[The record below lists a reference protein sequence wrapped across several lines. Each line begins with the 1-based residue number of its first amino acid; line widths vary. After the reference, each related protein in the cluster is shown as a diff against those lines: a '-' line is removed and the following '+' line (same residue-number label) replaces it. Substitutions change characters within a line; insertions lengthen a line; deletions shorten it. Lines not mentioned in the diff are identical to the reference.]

1 MAQMTTPKALFE
13 HELKDMYYAEKTV
26 EKMLPKLASEAT
38 DPELTKAFKHHLG
51 ETKQQIRNLERVFSQ
66 IGKRAEG
73 EKCPG
78 IEGLKTEHDEFME
91 ENDPST
97 DMRDVFLTGAAAR
110 TEHYEIAAYTGLVS
124 MARTLGETG
133 AAKLLT
139 ENLRQEKEALKKVET
154 ISKSL
159 LKAQKTNGRSRSN
172 GSRRTTSRSG
182 TSTATRRA
190 TTRRTSR

>member
-1 MAQMTTPKALFE
+1 MPQMTTPEALFE

-26 EKMLPKLASEAT
+26 VKMLPQLASEAT
-38 DPELTKAFKHHLG
+38 SPELTKAFRHHLE
-51 ETKQQIRNLERVFSQ
+51 ETKQQIKNLEQVFSQ
-66 IGKRAEG
+66 IGKRAQG

-124 MARTLGETG
+124 MARTLGETD
-133 AAKLLT
+133 AARLLT
-139 ENLRQEKEALKKVET
+139 ENLRQEKEALKKIES

-159 LKAQKTNGRSRSN
+159 LKAQKTNGRRSN
-172 GSRRTTSRSG
+172 GSRGTTSRSR
-182 TSTATRRA
+182 TSAAGRKA

>member
-38 DPELTKAFKHHLG
+38 SPELTKAFKHHLG
-51 ETKQQIRNLERVFSQ
+51 ETKQQIKNLERVFSQ

-133 AAKLLT
+133 AVKLLT

-159 LKAQKTNGRSRSN
+159 LKAQKTNGSRSN

-182 TSTATRRA
+182 TSTAGRRA

>member
-26 EKMLPKLASEAT
+26 EKMLPKLADEAT
-38 DPELTKAFKHHLG
+38 NPELTKAFKQHLG
-51 ETKQQIRNLERVFSQ
+51 ETKQQIKNLERVFSQ

-78 IEGLKTEHDEFME
+78 IEGLKTEHDEFMQ

-159 LKAQKTNGRSRSN
+159 LKAQKTNGNRSN
-172 GSRRTTSRSG
+172 GSRRTTSRSR
-182 TSTATRRA
+182 TSTAGRRA